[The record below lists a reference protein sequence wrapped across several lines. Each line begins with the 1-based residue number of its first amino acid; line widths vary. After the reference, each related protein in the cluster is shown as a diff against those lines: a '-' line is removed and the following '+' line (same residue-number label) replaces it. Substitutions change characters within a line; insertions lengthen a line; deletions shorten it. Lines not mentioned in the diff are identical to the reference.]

1 MSIFRK
7 VTATIALATMLAG
20 AATVASAQE
29 ILLRSSDTHPDGYP
43 TVEAVKYMG
52 ELIKER
58 TDGRIGIEVYH
69 SAQLGEEKD
78 TIEQTQFGVI
88 DLNRVSMGPFN
99 NIVEETQVV
108 SLPYIFR
115 SIDHMHKVMDG
126 PIGDEILAAFEPHDL
141 IGLAYYDGG
150 ARSFYNSEKP
160 IKSMDDLKGLKFRV
174 MQSDIFVDMVN
185 ALGGNATPMPYGEV
199 YSSIQTGVIEGA
211 ENNWPSFESSKHFEV
226 AKHYTLDEHLIV
238 PEVLVMSKKS
248 WEKLSPEDQEI
259 VRTAAK
265 ESVAKMRELWQARE
279 AESEKMVREAG
290 VEVVKDIDKQP
301 FIDAMKPVYEKYV
314 TNDKLKDLVAR
325 IEELAERGVGFM
337 SLQESIDTTS
347 AGGRL
352 VFHVF
357 GALAEFERELI
368 RERTLAGLA
377 SARARGRQGG
387 RPPAMDERKVALAS
401 RLMRDPDVT
410 VDEVCEAVGV
420 SKSTLYR
427 HVAPDGTVRKR
438 PGR

>member
-58 TDGRIGIEVYH
+58 TDGRIGVEVYH

-126 PIGDEILAAFEPHDL
+126 PIGEEILAAFEPHDL

-259 VRTAAK
+259 VRAAAK
-265 ESVAKMRELWQARE
+265 ESVTKMRELWQARE

-325 IEELAERGVGFM
+325 
-337 SLQESIDTTS
+337 SQ
-347 AGGRL
+347 
-352 VFHVF
+352 
-357 GALAEFERELI
+357 
-368 RERTLAGLA
+368 A
-377 SARARGRQGG
+377 S
-387 RPPAMDERKVALAS
+387 E
-401 RLMRDPDVT
+401 
-410 VDEVCEAVGV
+410 
-420 SKSTLYR
+420 
-427 HVAPDGTVRKR
+427 
-438 PGR
+438 